1 MSRFRILAVLAMMGL
16 FGQDLTLAEAQTP
29 DITDFIAAPNMQYAS
44 LSPDGTRLAF
54 TTERDGVA
62 VLVVHDLESRDIEA
76 SRIDGMRT
84 HGLRWAND
92 RFLLLTAS
100 DVTDVWGVEG
110 RVDYRAIL
118 AFDTEDEMSYR
129 QLLRRSSRI
138 GRNYNLADIV
148 GVDPQTGR
156 VMIPAFDGDR
166 RLNLLSVAPDDG
178 LSRTIARGSRDTFDW
193 IVDNHGRPAVR
204 TDYSN
209 DRNRHTLRV
218 PGQSGGWA
226 SISQEDGERPTYSLR
241 GFLPDGRLVV
251 SARPIPAD
259 DATDRRSGLFILS
272 LETGDIVETLFE
284 HQRYDHSHAII
295 DPHTNLVAG
304 IAWIED
310 FERVN
315 WFDTD
320 LASKQN
326 LVEASLPGQN
336 ARLQSWDRNRT
347 RFVVVTETPDMPP
360 VYYIYDVQAQ
370 SIDLLGVA
378 RANITLDVLQPRQH
392 IRYEARDGVSVE
404 AYLTQPEGEGPFPT
418 VVLPHGGPAA
428 RDRGGYDDFAHYLAS
443 RGYAVVQ
450 PNFRGSSGYGYRWLE
465 AGYGEWGTGVMQ
477 HDLSDAVDR
486 LVNAGITDPDR
497 VCIVGA
503 SYGGYAALA
512 GLAFTPDLY
521 ACGISV
527 AGVSDLPDMM
537 GYVRERYGPS
547 HWILDSWE
555 RRLSGGDEART
566 QAALRAVSPAAHAE
580 GISAPV
586 LLIHGRNDTVVPIDQ
601 SRIMERALRRENHD
615 VQLITLDDGDHWL
628 TSTEMR
634 RRVLSEIEAFLAE
647 HIGQETPH

>member
-1 MSRFRILAVLAMMGL
+1 MSRFRILAVLAMIGVL
-16 FGQDLTLAEAQTP
+16 VSCLSPAQARQPGIEAFVQ
-29 DITDFIAAPNMQYAS
+29 APNLRHAR

-54 TTERDGVA
+54 TTEQDGVS
-62 VLVVHDLESRDIEA
+62 VLIVRDLASGEIQG
-76 SRIDGMRT
+76 SRIDDLRT

-92 RFLLLTAS
+92 RILLLTAS
-100 DVTDVWGVEG
+100 EVTDIWGVEG
-110 RVDYRAIL
+110 RVDYRALL
-118 AFDTEDEMSYR
+118 AFDTAGGMSYR
-129 QLLRRSSRI
+129 QLLRRSNRL
-138 GRNYNLADIV
+138 GLNLNLAGIAGIDT
-148 GVDPQTGR
+148 QTGR
-156 VMIPAFDGDR
+156 LMIPAFDDDR
-166 RLNLLSVAPDDG
+166 RLNLLSVDPAEG
-178 LSRTIARGSRDTFDW
+178 TARTAARGSRDTRDW
-193 IVDNHGRPAVR
+193 VVDASGQPAAR
-204 TDYSN
+204 IDYSN
-209 DRNRHTLRV
+209 NRNRQTLRI
-218 PGQSGGWA
+218 PGEGGGWA
-226 SISQEDGERPTYSLR
+226 AIDQDERERPSYSLR
-241 GFLPDGRLVV
+241 GFLPDGRLAV
-251 SARPIPAD
+251 STRPIPGQNAP
-259 DATDRRSGLFILS
+259 DRRSGLFVLS
-272 LETGDIVETLFE
+272 LETGELGETLFE
-284 HQRYDHSHAII
+284 HAQYDYSRTVM
-295 DPHTNLVAG
+295 DPYTNLVVG
-304 IAWIED
+304 VAWTED
-310 FERVN
+310 FEQTT
-315 WFDTD
+315 WFDPD
-320 LASKQN
+320 LAARQDI
-326 LVEASLPGQN
+326 VDASLPGQN

-347 RFVVVTETPDMPP
+347 RFVVVAETSDMPP
-360 VYYIYDVQAQ
+360 VYYLYDVQAQ
-370 SIDLLGVA
+370 SIDLLGA
-378 RANITLDVLQPRQH
+378 AYPDITLDVLQPRQH
-392 IRYEARDGVSVE
+392 IRYEARDGVSIE
-404 AYLTQPEGEGPFPT
+404 AYLTQPAGEGPFPT
-418 VVLPHGGPAA
+418 VVLPHGGPAS
-428 RDRGGYDDFAHYLAS
+428 RDSGGYDDFAHYLAS

-486 LVNAGITDPDR
+486 LVNAGIADPDR

-555 RRLSGGDEART
+555 RRLSGSDEAQT

-580 GISAPV
+580 RISAPV

-647 HIGQETPH
+647 HIGE